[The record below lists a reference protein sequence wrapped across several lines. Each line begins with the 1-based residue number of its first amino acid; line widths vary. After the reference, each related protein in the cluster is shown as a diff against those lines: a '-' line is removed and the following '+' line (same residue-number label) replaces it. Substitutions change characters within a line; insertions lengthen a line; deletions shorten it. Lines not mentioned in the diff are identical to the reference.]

1 MEKRQNRLTDAVTE
15 KLPILIVIFCVIQPV
30 LDVMGYWQVKL
41 EISNVVTLLLRMGL
55 LCGSVLLGFILS
67 KRKWVYWVM
76 AGVLGVFTIGHI
88 ISCIQAGYLNPVD
101 DLMNQIRIFLLPLTA
116 LCFIT
121 FLQSNEKVFPALKLG
136 LVLALAVIVLVQ
148 IISTVTGTDPHTYT
162 AKGYGVLGWFMW
174 TNTQSAVLCI
184 LAPIAIAWS
193 LNRWKDKV
201 LPVLCTALVSMGA
214 LYFLAP
220 RLSYAGLVA
229 AGVGMAVSLLIVDRK
244 RFKQA
249 AAVFLC
255 AVLFVGLYPV
265 SATYRNQEAISED
278 DAEKQ
283 NQVSRI
289 IQSSSVSVIRPGSSN
304 EEDVE
309 LSEEEEDAFWSVYEE
324 IYSPYVKGVI
334 NKFGIQR
341 VVEAYDYSI
350 NVDEIGG
357 NRLKKITFC
366 KLLLEDS
373 PKSAYLFGMEL
384 DRMQAEI
391 DVYDWSAGVWT
402 KGMENFDVEN
412 DLHGIFFL
420 CGGVGLVLMILF
432 LAYFGLRAIWALIRD
447 FKSYFTLDLAA
458 LAIGYCCSIVHIYC
472 TASLLRR
479 NNGSVYLA
487 LLLAASWYLTQKKF
501 SKKAALKEASKEEK
515 T

>member
-1 MEKRQNRLTDAVTE
+1 MEKKQGHLTAAIVE
-15 KLPILIVIFCVIQPV
+15 KLPLLVVIFCVIQPV

-41 EISNVVTLLLRMGL
+41 GIPNTVTLLLRMGL

-67 KRKWVYWVM
+67 RRRWIYWVM
-76 AGVLGVFTIGHI
+76 AGVLGLFTIGHI
-88 ISCIQAGYLNPVD
+88 ISCLQAGYLNPVD

-121 FLQSNEKVFPALKLG
+121 FLQSNEKVYPALKRG
-136 LVLALAVIVLVQ
+136 LVIALAIIVLVQ
-148 IISTVTGTDPHTYT
+148 ILSTVTGTDPHTYS

-193 LNRWKDKV
+193 LNRWQSKV
-201 LPVLCTALVSMGA
+201 IPVLCVTLVSLGS

-229 AGVGMAVSLLIVDRK
+229 AGVGMAVSLVIADRK
-244 RFKQA
+244 RMKQA
-249 AAVFLC
+249 VAILLC
-255 AVLFVGLYPV
+255 AVLFVALYPV
-265 SATYRNQEAISED
+265 SATYKNQTVISQD
-278 DAEKQ
+278 DAGKQ
-283 NQVSRI
+283 SEVNRI
-289 IQSSSVSVIRPGSSN
+289 LESSKLNGIHQGES
-304 EEDVE
+304 EEEEE
-309 LSEEEEDAFWSVYEE
+309 LSEEEQGELLSVMEE
-324 IYSPYVKGVI
+324 IYAPYLKGVI
-334 NKFGIQR
+334 NKFGIER
-341 VVEAYDYSI
+341 VAEAYNYSVNI
-350 NVDEIGG
+350 DEIGG
-357 NRLKKITFC
+357 NRLKKVTFC

-373 PKSAYLFGMEL
+373 PKSAWLFGMEL
-384 DRMQAEI
+384 DRMQSEI
-391 DVYDWSAGVWT
+391 DVYDWSAGKWT

-432 LAYFGLRAIWALIRD
+432 LAYFGVRAVWALIRD
-447 FKSYFTLDLAA
+447 FKSYFTIDFAA
-458 LAIGYCCSIVHIYC
+458 LAIGYCCALVHIYC

-487 LLLAASWYLTQKKF
+487 LLLAMAGYLTQKKF
-501 SKKAALKEASKEEK
+501 SKKAVLKAAEKGEAA
-515 T
+515 